1 MNNSNKKIQI
11 VTKIEELS
19 RQRKKI
25 FSLSSEQAL
34 EVILD
39 YPQPAALV
47 NSFSEEDF
55 YFLIHDIG
63 LEDAYPLL
71 TLASDRQ
78 WEYIVDLETWQK
90 DRIELISITRWLDLL
105 FRINPNRFVRWA
117 LDNKT
122 ELLEFYLHKNIEVR
136 IRENDQDPSDFGDD
150 FFTYD
155 DTFYIR
161 FLDDPFNFSADEKES
176 EKDIKAQRDAFLS
189 KFFEVLSSVDHV
201 ICQKVLLESS
211 SIVPSETEEEEYR
224 LRSVRLAEKGFM
236 PYEEAIGIYQPLKVE
251 NFKAQS
257 PKFTTTDP
265 DRKLFLPVPLY
276 PTEMIEE
283 KSLFSSA
290 LKRIDADD
298 ILEQVQIEFAGMC
311 NRILCADQ
319 KIIREREELKN
330 IVRKAS
336 GYISIGLQG
345 LIERDG
351 ALDANACAGV
361 IQKYPLTSIF
371 RVGYG
376 YALDLKWRAERW
388 RKRSWFEQEG
398 LLISFWGEEW
408 MGVLGGLLLK
418 KPLFYDNYI
427 SGVLYR
433 EFISMEDVK
442 RTEKALNEIIAFD
455 DLFSKMNI
463 APEPIVDGLLT
474 YKNFILTIWA
484 LHHLGIKKNR
494 ITLFQNELND
504 FFDELWK
511 IDDLP
516 RKIGQGM
523 KEKFLTFLSD
533 QTGRLRE
540 DISRMLGYSLEN
552 LFDELES
559 EYGKIEKKDLDLRYV
574 HHFLVSFH
582 P

>member
-1 MNNSNKKIQI
+1 M
-11 VTKIEELS
+11 
-19 RQRKKI
+19 
-25 FSLSSEQAL
+25 
-34 EVILD
+34 
-39 YPQPAALV
+39 
-47 NSFSEEDF
+47 
-55 YFLIHDIG
+55 
-63 LEDAYPLL
+63 
-71 TLASDRQ
+71 
-78 WEYIVDLETWQK
+78 
-90 DRIELISITRWLDLL
+90 
-105 FRINPNRFVRWA
+105 
-117 LDNKT
+117 
-122 ELLEFYLHKNIEVR
+122 
-136 IRENDQDPSDFGDD
+136 
-150 FFTYD
+150 
-155 DTFYIR
+155 
-161 FLDDPFNFSADEKES
+161 
-176 EKDIKAQRDAFLS
+176 
-189 KFFEVLSSVDHV
+189 
-201 ICQKVLLESS
+201 
-211 SIVPSETEEEEYR
+211 
-224 LRSVRLAEKGFM
+224 
-236 PYEEAIGIYQPLKVE
+236 
-251 NFKAQS
+251 
-257 PKFTTTDP
+257 
-265 DRKLFLPVPLY
+265 
-276 PTEMIEE
+276 
-283 KSLFSSA
+283 
-290 LKRIDADD
+290 
-298 ILEQVQIEFAGMC
+298 
-311 NRILCADQ
+311 
-319 KIIREREELKN
+319 EELKN

-463 APEPIVDGLLT
+463 TPEPIVDGLLT

-494 ITLFQNELND
+494 ITLSQNELND

-559 EYGKIEKKDLDLRYV
+559 EYGKIEKKDLDLRYA
-574 HHFLVSFH
+574 HHFLVGFH